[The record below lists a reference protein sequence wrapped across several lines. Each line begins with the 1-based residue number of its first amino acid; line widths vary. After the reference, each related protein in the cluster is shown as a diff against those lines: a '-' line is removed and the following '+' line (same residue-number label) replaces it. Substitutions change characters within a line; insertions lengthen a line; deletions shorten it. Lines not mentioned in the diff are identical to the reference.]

1 MLKKVKLALIAFVL
15 SLFPVSGYSC
25 FDVYTIILNR
35 PITYP
40 AHEAALSLGTEYT
53 FTHMSAP
60 EEDEISL
67 PARLYYGITE
77 HFTAYAGGE
86 VAGVRSPESFDYNAT
101 DIGLFYNVYNS
112 ELFSFTPAA
121 ETHFPYKGGAPAH
134 DISMILTK
142 PVNNWFVVL
151 HPKLEMTP
159 AEDGG
164 TSNVF
169 GYHFGVFY
177 NFGSHSSLGWGHEYF
192 DKALT
197 TSLFIGSFIG
207 DRLFF
212 QTEIIKGLT
221 DEAQNYGF
229 AASLKY
235 VL

>member
-1 MLKKVKLALIAFVL
+1 MKLGFIASFLFLFTALAH
-15 SLFPVSGYSC
+15 GC

-35 PITYP
+35 PMTYP
-40 AHEAALSLGTEYT
+40 EHEAALSLGTEYT
-53 FTHMSAP
+53 FTQMSVP
-60 EEDEISL
+60 EEDEVSF

-77 HFTAYAGGE
+77 YFTAYAGGE
-86 VAGVRSPESFDYNAT
+86 FAGTRAPENYEYNST
-101 DIGLFYNVYNS
+101 DVGLFYNVYS
-112 ELFSFTPAA
+112 GKLFSITPAA
-121 ETHFPYKGGAPAH
+121 ETHFIYKGGAPAY
-134 DISMILTK
+134 DISLIFTK

-151 HPKLEMTP
+151 HPKLEVTAP
-159 AEDGG
+159 EEGVN
-164 TSNVF
+164 SVF

-212 QTEIIKGLT
+212 QSEFIKGLT
-221 DEAQNYGF
+221 EQAQDYGF

-235 VL
+235 VF